1 VVNSVLDEPKKSDKQ
16 AERDATE
23 ANLSAEEKLALDA
36 DRDLRTVFVYQLSV
50 KATEDDVFELMSNA
64 GKVRDVRLITDR
76 YTRKCK
82 GFGYVEFYEREA
94 IPKAISLSG
103 TVMRGVP
110 VMVKF
115 SEAEKNIAAQQERLI
130 QTQQSQGPLRLYV
143 GNLHSH
149 VSEKDLE
156 AMFSPFGPID
166 SVQLHKDPV
175 TGQPKGFAFV
185 NYRNAEDGK
194 MALQQLNGYEIA
206 GMAIKVGMVNETPT
220 MGGPGG
226 GADEQL
232 DDTEGGGMQLTA
244 QSRAMLMQRLQ
255 RDPNSV
261 QQQPAAPAAAN
272 AMPQVPNDGLNHD
285 PGCTIA
291 PMPQSCILLRNMFD
305 PKTET
310 DPNFDQDI
318 KEDVTEECSK
328 FGAVK
333 HIAVTKNS
341 PGFVFVRFD
350 NQQAAMGAKNSLA
363 GRWFAGKMITADFL
377 LEGSYAL
384 KYPESNY

>member
-1 VVNSVLDEPKKSDKQ
+1 M
-16 AERDATE
+16 
-23 ANLSAEEKLALDA
+23 
-36 DRDLRTVFVYQLSV
+36 
-50 KATEDDVFELMSNA
+50 FELMSNA

-115 SEAEKNIAAQQERLI
+115 SEAEKNIAAQQERLVS
-130 QTQQSQGPLRLYV
+130 SQANSGPMRLYV
-143 GNLHSH
+143 GNLHQQ
-149 VSEKDLE
+149 VTEKDLE
-156 AMFSPFGPID
+156 AMFSPFGPVD
-166 SVQLHKDPV
+166 AVQLHKDPV

-185 NYRNAEDGK
+185 NYRSADDAR

-206 GMAIKVGMVNETPT
+206 GMAIKVGMVNETPS
-220 MGGPGG
+220 GG
-226 GADEQL
+226 GGGGGTGDESL
-232 DDTEGGGMQLTA
+232 DDNEGGGMQLTA
-244 QSRAMLMQRLQ
+244 QSRAMLMARLQ
-255 RDPNSV
+255 RDPSAVGNASTTAHPV
-261 QQQPAAPAAAN
+261 APSAPAA
-272 AMPQVPNDGLNHD
+272 VPNDGLNHD

-291 PMPQSCILLRNMFD
+291 PMQQCCILLRNMFD

-318 KEDVTEECSK
+318 VEDVGEECSK

-333 HIAVTKNS
+333 HISCDKMS
-341 PGFVFVRFD
+341 PGFVFVRFET
-350 NQQAAMGAKNSLA
+350 AAAATAAKDSLS
-363 GRWFAGKMITADFL
+363 GRWFAGKMITSDYL
-377 LEGSYAL
+377 LEGSYGL
-384 KYPESNY
+384 KFPESN

>member
-1 VVNSVLDEPKKSDKQ
+1 
-16 AERDATE
+16 
-23 ANLSAEEKLALDA
+23 
-36 DRDLRTVFVYQLSV
+36 V

-130 QTQQSQGPLRLYV
+130 QTQQNQGPLRLYV
-143 GNLHSH
+143 GNLHAH
-149 VSEKDLE
+149 VSERDLE

-185 NYRNAEDGK
+185 NYRNSEDGR

-206 GMAIKVGMVNETPT
+206 GMAIKVGMVNETPAT
-220 MGGPGG
+220 GG
-226 GADEQL
+226 GTDDSL

-244 QSRAMLMQRLQ
+244 ASRAMLMARLQ
-255 RDPNSV
+255 RDPNAMV
-261 QQQPAAPAAAN
+261 APPV
-272 AMPQVPNDGLNHD
+272 MPQMAQMTQQHPNDGLNHD

-291 PMPQSCILLRNMFD
+291 PMAQCCILLRNMFD
-305 PKTET
+305 PKTEKEP
-310 DPNFDQDI
+310 DFDMDI

-328 FGAVK
+328 FGRVR
-333 HIAVTKNS
+333 HIAVDKRS
-341 PGFVFVRFD
+341 PGFVFLRFE
-350 NQQAAMGAKNSLA
+350 NQQAATGAKNSLA
-363 GRWFAGKMITADFL
+363 GRWFAGKMITADYL

-384 KYPESNY
+384 KYPESNR